1 MTASPD
7 RSADRSSLPYRLA
20 FSACVA
26 GLMSVI
32 IGGAISLLKGGAEGA
47 LSAWLDTAPVAF
59 VVAFP
64 TSLFVVP
71 FVQER
76 LDKAFASP
84 PGANR

>member
-1 MTASPD
+1 MTAGPD
-7 RSADRSSLPYRLA
+7 RSVDRSGMPYRLA
-20 FSACVA
+20 FSGCVA

-32 IGGAISLLKGGAEGA
+32 IGGATSLLKGGAEGA

-76 LDKAFASP
+76 LDRAFATSSEVD
-84 PGANR
+84 G